1 MKCKVLTLKHHRREA
16 PLISV
21 LVLMILGIYT
31 MDKLKR
37 TDWDKY
43 GRYKAQRG
51 GAYIEK

>member
-1 MKCKVLTLKHHRREA
+1 MLKHHRRKV

-21 LVLMILGIYT
+21 LVLRILGIYT

-43 GRYKAQRG
+43 GKYKAQRG
-51 GAYIEK
+51 SDYIEK